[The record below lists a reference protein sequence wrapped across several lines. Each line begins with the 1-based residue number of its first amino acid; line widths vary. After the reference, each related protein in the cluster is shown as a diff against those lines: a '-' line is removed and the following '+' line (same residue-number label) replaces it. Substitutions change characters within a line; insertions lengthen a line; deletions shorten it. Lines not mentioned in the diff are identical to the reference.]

1 MKSCIENNFGAE
13 ICVCI
18 GKVNHS
24 SCVTVLSGTH
34 RHHDPI
40 FHEEGLAASSRN
52 SWINTGSNIHGLIQR
67 KVSICSDSVC
77 SQQKCLSSHPS
88 SQNLLTVD
96 NKAREYGATSL
107 LRSYKLFRSAC
118 GRENRTR
125 ARYCK

>member
-24 SCVTVLSGTH
+24 VLSSTH
-34 RHHDPI
+34 WLPI
-40 FHEEGLAASSRN
+40 FHEKSLVASSRN
-52 SWINTGSNIHGLIQR
+52 LWINIGSNLHGLIQR

-77 SQQKCLSSHPS
+77 SLEKCLLSHPS
-88 SQNLLTVD
+88 SQDLLTVD
-96 NKAREYGATSL
+96 NKEREYGATSL
-107 LRSYKLFRSAC
+107 LRSYKLLRSAC
-118 GRENRTR
+118 GRANRTR